1 MLLRKEFPAMKFIRT
16 FSHKLLLACGL
27 LLTVI
32 SQALAAP
39 GDPASVAFYYGA
51 NPPANSLSQFDR
63 LVLESENLRPS
74 DLGDLKQ
81 HGSDTFAYLSI
92 GEVNPQR
99 SWADLIKPEWTLG
112 ENTDWNSLVMDMTNT
127 GWHNFVL
134 QRVDLLLQQGFDG
147 LFLDTMDSYQ
157 LYSKDQAS
165 LASQQAALANLIQK
179 IKLQHPSIKLIS
191 NRGFEVMDKI
201 GKHLEA
207 VAAESLYSR
216 WNNAAGSYQPV
227 PESDRQWLQAKLTE
241 AKNAHN
247 IDAIAIDYVAPSDRS
262 KARDI
267 AKKIA
272 SLGFIPWVANPSLDY
287 VGVSNLEVIPREVIM
302 IYDSGVNGPIEEA
315 EVHALLAMPLEYM
328 GYVPVY
334 HNLATDGLPQGT
346 LKGAY
351 AGVVMWNRNI
361 VKDSTYPAWLARH
374 LDDKLPLAM
383 FGSIGTE
390 LTGSLSAKLGI
401 KPVSNID
408 PFTLKPVANTSL
420 IGFEAPVPARIDQFG
435 MSIENNDPNNTS
447 HLRFEDKY
455 GESIDTVITAPW
467 GGLAIHP
474 TILDLGLDSIKSWI
488 INPFEFLKT
497 SLQLVDAPMPDITS
511 ENGTRLWF
519 AHIDGDAM
527 PSWAELPGRQLGS
540 EIIRDKIIKHYEL
553 PHTISVVEAEMYT
566 PDRQERMEKTARDL
580 FALDYVEIA
589 THTYSHP
596 FHWQRLRKGSPSGE
610 HNLSIPEYRFD
621 LDREIGGSA
630 TYIDTNLAPQ
640 GKKTTVLLWSGDAI
654 PLADALATADKY
666 GLINMNGGNTV
677 ISKSLPTVSAI
688 SANVRTVGG
697 WTQIYAPIMNEN
709 VFTNEWL
716 GPFDGFRRVIETLEM
731 TEHPRRIKPANVYY
745 HFYAGTKKASL
756 RSLEEIY
763 DWSMQQDILPVLSSV
778 YILKVPNFRTAGVA
792 RHLDGRWKVSGL
804 GTIKSLRT
812 LKKNSFPDLGSTQSL
827 IGTRETHDAT
837 YIHTNGANTVT
848 FRMNSSKPQQIHLVA
863 ANALVKRWE
872 RRSDNTISMRL
883 TGDLPVSIE
892 LGGDLSGCDFT
903 AHGKTIRGK
912 STPEGNTRFNL
923 SKKDTG
929 DAIIDCKT

>member
-1 MLLRKEFPAMKFIRT
+1 MVMLCP
-16 FSHKLLLACGL
+16 
-27 LLTVI
+27 
-32 SQALAAP
+32 P
-39 GDPASVAFYYGA
+39 GQ
-51 NPPANSLSQFDR
+51 NC
-63 LVLESENLRPS
+63 LV
-74 DLGDLKQ
+74 
-81 HGSDTFAYLSI
+81 
-92 GEVNPQR
+92 
-99 SWADLIKPEWTLG
+99 
-112 ENTDWNSLVMDMTNT
+112 
-127 GWHNFVL
+127 
-134 QRVDLLLQQGFDG
+134 
-147 LFLDTMDSYQ
+147 
-157 LYSKDQAS
+157 
-165 LASQQAALANLIQK
+165 
-179 IKLQHPSIKLIS
+179 
-191 NRGFEVMDKI
+191 
-201 GKHLEA
+201 
-207 VAAESLYSR
+207 
-216 WNNAAGSYQPV
+216 
-227 PESDRQWLQAKLTE
+227 
-241 AKNAHN
+241 
-247 IDAIAIDYVAPSDRS
+247 
-262 KARDI
+262 
-267 AKKIA
+267 
-272 SLGFIPWVANPSLDY
+272 
-287 VGVSNLEVIPREVIM
+287 VS
-302 IYDSGVNGPIEEA
+302 
-315 EVHALLAMPLEYM
+315 
-328 GYVPVY
+328 
-334 HNLATDGLPQGT
+334 
-346 LKGAY
+346 
-351 AGVVMWNRNI
+351 
-361 VKDSTYPAWLARH
+361 
-374 LDDKLPLAM
+374 
-383 FGSIGTE
+383 
-390 LTGSLSAKLGI
+390 
-401 KPVSNID
+401 
-408 PFTLKPVANTSL
+408 
-420 IGFEAPVPARIDQFG
+420 
-435 MSIENNDPNNTS
+435 
-447 HLRFEDKY
+447 
-455 GESIDTVITAPW
+455 
-467 GGLAIHP
+467 
-474 TILDLGLDSIKSWI
+474 
-488 INPFEFLKT
+488 
-497 SLQLVDAPMPDITS
+497 
-511 ENGTRLWF
+511 
-519 AHIDGDAM
+519 
-527 PSWAELPGRQLGS
+527 
-540 EIIRDKIIKHYEL
+540 IIKHYEL

-912 STPEGNTRFNL
+912 STPLAMPLSTVKRESLIPRIHLLSIALLLIIAFVALIPSRDTFKYTPADTTDDKGIDSLDIAYLKARDASGDLSEEEMLAVIHNMIR
-923 SKKDTG
+923 SKKWRQARTLMAQRPDIVLDPRDQFLLNVETASAGFYGAENEARSASYKAELINLMQGLYDTPVLHDEG
-929 DAIIDCKT
+929 TLTQAAEFSADLEQPDLSSSYYILMAETFPAKAAINYNLCGRTLQRFGKYGGAADCYQNAVATAEDPVKRNEQQTQRLKKWSVKFLRTLEHLRELPNSHWKLKDPTSPTRCMHKWPMSTVAEQSSGLKKQPCGQKLPTSRVLQPSTYCQFAT